1 MSARSASLL
10 NVELSLLLSAFFI
23 FSMRIADVSIGTVR
37 IVMLVRGKRLLAGI
51 LSFLESFV
59 WLLAAA
65 QVLTD
70 LDDPV
75 KMVAYASGYAAGT
88 MLGASVE
95 RWIAMGKCMMRIVV
109 PSHSP
114 DVAYLLRERG
124 YYATVLNAEGRD
136 GGVRI
141 VFSVIKRRYI
151 KELLALVHEAN
162 PKAFVTFEEVSVSTV
177 KEPQFRRKAVR
188 V

>member
-1 MSARSASLL
+1 M
-10 NVELSLLLSAFFI
+10 ELSLLLSAFFI

-37 IVMLVRGKRLLAGI
+37 IVMLVRGKRVLAGF
-51 LSFLESFV
+51 LSFLESLV

-75 KMVAYASGYAAGT
+75 KMVAYAGGYAAGT
-88 MLGASVE
+88 MLGATVE
-95 RWIAMGKCMMRIVV
+95 RWIAIGKCLMRIVV
-109 PSHSP
+109 PNDAP
-114 DVAYLLRERG
+114 DVANVLRARG

-141 VFSVIKRRYI
+141 VFSVIKRRYT
-151 KELLALVHEAN
+151 KEMLALVHEVS
-162 PKAFVTFEEVSVSTV
+162 PKAFVTFEEVQASTV
-177 KEPQFRRKAVR
+177 KEMQYQRKAVR

>member
-1 MSARSASLL
+1 
-10 NVELSLLLSAFFI
+10 
-23 FSMRIADVSIGTVR
+23 
-37 IVMLVRGKRLLAGI
+37 
-51 LSFLESFV
+51 
-59 WLLAAA
+59 
-65 QVLTD
+65 
-70 LDDPV
+70 
-75 KMVAYASGYAAGT
+75 MVAYAGGYAAGT

-109 PSHSP
+109 PTNSP
-114 DVAYLLRERG
+114 DVAYVLRERG

-162 PKAFVTFEEVSVSTV
+162 PKAFVTFEEVSVEYGSKRRSFGV
-177 KEPQFRRKAVR
+177 KSVR

>member
-1 MSARSASLL
+1 
-10 NVELSLLLSAFFI
+10 
-23 FSMRIADVSIGTVR
+23 MRIADVSIGTVR

-75 KMVAYASGYAAGT
+75 KMVAYALGYAAGT

-95 RWIAMGKCMMRIVV
+95 RWIAIGKCLMRIVV
-109 PSHSP
+109 PNGSP
-114 DVAYLLRERG
+114 DIANVLRERG
-124 YYATVLNAEGRD
+124 YYATVVNAEGRD

-141 VFSVIKRRYI
+141 VFSVIPRRRTND
-151 KELLALVHEAN
+151 LLSLIHDIS
-162 PKAFVTFEEVSVSTV
+162 PKAFVTFEEVSTSTL
-177 KEPQFRRKAVR
+177 KEPMLQRKAVR